1 MKNKILKMLKFIAW
15 LFIGTFLFI
24 FRFREIYSVWSY
36 SYESRI
42 IKSGYKKAAIVL
54 MFLGMFVVNVLVWLL
69 VWVLA

>member
-1 MKNKILKMLKFIAW
+1 MKNKILKIFKFIAW

-36 SYESRI
+36 SYESRT
-42 IKSGYKKAAIVL
+42 IKSGYKKAGIVL
-54 MFLGMFVVNVLVWLL
+54 MFLGMLVVNVLVWLL